1 MLSHIH
7 VDNFRCLVNF
17 DLKLDRLNLLLG
29 ENGAGKTTV
38 FDVLRVLQ
46 GFLGGS
52 LNVDAAFPAQDL
64 TRWQQLGIQNFE
76 LELKQGDDVY
86 SYVLS
91 IEHDIIRP
99 RRRIKRETLQ
109 MNKRDLFDFQEGTAH
124 LYRDN
129 FTPGP
134 EYPFD
139 WSRSGIASLQAR
151 PENRL
156 LSRFREQIAR
166 MVIVSPCPVVMLGES
181 REENSYLARWA
192 DNFSS
197 WYRYVSQE
205 HQGNVLELTQ
215 QLRKVLPAFDS
226 FSLREAG
233 EKARVLKVIFR
244 SAFQGSAFQERESP
258 GLTTFAPGT
267 SSSSSSMARYPYPI
281 EYNFDELSD
290 GQRQLIVLYSLLY
303 VLRGEGYSLFL
314 DEPDNYVAL
323 REIQPW
329 LTSVEDA
336 CGDSISQAV
345 LISHNPQIIDY
356 LSGAACR
363 WFDRPDNG
371 PTRVMDQSPRAAEGL
386 KTSET
391 IARGLNS

>member
-1 MLSHIH
+1 MLSRMH

-38 FDVLRVLQ
+38 FEVLRRLQ
-46 GFLGGS
+46 GFLGGT

-86 SYVLS
+86 SYGLS
-91 IEHDIIRP
+91 IEHDAD
-99 RRRIKRETLQ
+99 RRRRRVNRESLL
-109 MNKRDLFDFQEGTAH
+109 MNQRILFDFQGGTAH
-124 LYRDN
+124 LYRDD
-129 FTPGP
+129 FTTGP
-134 EYPFD
+134 EVIFD
-139 WSRSGIASLQAR
+139 WSRSGVASLQAR
-151 PENRL
+151 TDNKML
-156 LSRFREQIAR
+156 TRFREQVAR
-166 MVIVSPCPVVMLGES
+166 MVIVSPCPVNMGGES
-181 REENSYLARWA
+181 LEEGRYLARTA
-192 DNFSS
+192 ENFSS

-205 HQGNVLELTQ
+205 HQGNVVDLTNEL
-215 QLRKVLPAFDS
+215 RDVLPAFDS
-226 FSLREAG
+226 FRLPELSERT
-233 EKARVLKVIFR
+233 KVLKVYFR
-244 SAFQGSAFQERESP
+244 SGSQA
-258 GLTTFAPGT
+258 TTPL
-267 SSSSSSMARYPYPI
+267 P
-281 EYNFDELSD
+281 YNFDELSD
-290 GQRQLIVLYSLLY
+290 GQRQLIALYCMLY
-303 VLRGEGYSLFL
+303 GLKGEDYSLFL

-329 LTSVEDA
+329 LTSIEDA
-336 CGDSISQAV
+336 CGDAIPQAV
-345 LISHNPQIIDY
+345 LISHNPLIIDY

-371 PTRVMDQSPRAAEGL
+371 PSRALDHSPAPVEGL